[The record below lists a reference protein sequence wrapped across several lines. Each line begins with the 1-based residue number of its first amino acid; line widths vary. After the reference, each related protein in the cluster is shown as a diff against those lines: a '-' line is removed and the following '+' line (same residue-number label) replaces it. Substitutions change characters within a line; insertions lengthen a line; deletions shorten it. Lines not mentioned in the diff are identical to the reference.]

1 MDICP
6 YSPPYTRHPSQLP
19 RLLTNVLPHF
29 PNSNF
34 LHRELTRNNAYQTLP
49 RILHNISS
57 PHLSSTH
64 HLNQTHTNPQLPY
77 LPTAPSV
84 EVAAAAAS
92 CIIHIHHHNDP
103 MAAHHHATNNNANAN
118 ANANATQQL
127 TFYPAYCHK
136 VSPTFF
142 SWVKMAAVDIHRLK
156 TRKGFEGQNLHFH
169 LNHPIQFVCVAG
181 IILSRDEHEHRSI
194 LVLDDSSGACL
205 EIVCAKAP
213 NSPNPITTTTPT
225 PTNPTT
231 THLTSTTTQ
240 PLSLTPLVPGVR
252 AKLRGTLTSFR
263 GVMQVALERY
273 EVIADMR
280 GEVRFWEERT
290 KVLVGVLG
298 VPWVVAGEVVEGL
311 RREAEGMGVGVGGG
325 AGKVGG
331 NGVWN
336 GVGVGGEAVQAR
348 ARRRLLR
355 LKERERLREVRRG
368 EREERGR
375 LVLEEVYR
383 REEVRRGREAERCRE
398 LGRLVGRRGGG
409 GGRGNGGGERG
420 VEVRRRD

>member
-1 MDICP
+1 
-6 YSPPYTRHPSQLP
+6 
-19 RLLTNVLPHF
+19 
-29 PNSNF
+29 
-34 LHRELTRNNAYQTLP
+34 
-49 RILHNISS
+49 
-57 PHLSSTH
+57 
-64 HLNQTHTNPQLPY
+64 
-77 LPTAPSV
+77 
-84 EVAAAAAS
+84 
-92 CIIHIHHHNDP
+92 
-103 MAAHHHATNNNANAN
+103 MAAHHHANTNTT
-118 ANANATQQL
+118 ANATQQL

-181 IILSRDEHEHRSI
+181 IILARDEHEHRSI

-205 EIVCAKAP
+205 EVVCAKAP
-213 NSPNPITTTTPT
+213 INPPTTTTL
-225 PTNPTT
+225 TT

-240 PLSLTPLVPGVR
+240 PLSITPLVPGVR
-252 AKLRGTLTSFR
+252 AKLRGTLTNFR

-273 EVIADMR
+273 EVLKDMR

-290 KVLVGVLG
+290 RVGVGVLG
-298 VPWVVAGEVVEGL
+298 VPWVVGGEVVEGL
-311 RREAEGMGVGVGGG
+311 RREAEGGGRVGVGVGVGGG
-325 AGKVGG
+325 AGRVGG
-331 NGVWN
+331 VGMSGNGNGN
-336 GVGVGGEAVQAR
+336 GVGVGGEMEAVQAR

-375 LVLEEVYR
+375 LVLEEGYR

-409 GGRGNGGGERG
+409 QGRGNGGGERR
-420 VEVRRRD
+420 VDIRRRE